1 MQIFSIITITR
12 VYICK
17 SQMIKMNYFLK
28 RLLEAIPVFLF
39 IITAVW
45 GMVRFVPGGPFDKE
59 RPASEETIAALNA
72 YYGLDKPIYEQYF
85 SFLKNLAHGQLGPS
99 YKYNGWKVG
108 EILAEKAVVS
118 LQLGSV
124 ALLIAV
130 AIGILVGVVCA
141 AFPKGLFGA
150 SLSAVSLLGVCL
162 PSMVLGPILILLL
175 SLKFKFFNSM
185 GWNFPSDIVLPA
197 LTLSLFYIAWI
208 ARLTRSGVVE
218 QLDKNYVK
226 TARAKGVSEVKI
238 YLVHILR
245 NALEPVVSFLGPAAA
260 GLLTGSFVVESIFQ
274 IPGLGKFFISSALD
288 NDYTMILGCVMLY
301 AAFILIFNLLS
312 DVLLALINPKIAKEL
327 GK

>member
-1 MQIFSIITITR
+1 
-12 VYICK
+12 
-17 SQMIKMNYFLK
+17 MIKMNYFLK

>member
-1 MQIFSIITITR
+1 
-12 VYICK
+12 
-17 SQMIKMNYFLK
+17 MNYFLK
-28 RLLEAIPVFLF
+28 RLLETIPVFLF

-45 GMVRFVPGGPFDKE
+45 GLVRFVPGGPFDKE
-59 RPASEETIAALNA
+59 RPASKETIAALNA

-85 SFLKNLAHGQLGPS
+85 SFLKNLARGELGPS

-130 AIGILVGVVCA
+130 VVGMLVGVICA

-150 SLSAVSLLGVCL
+150 SLSVVSLLGVCL

-218 QLDKNYVK
+218 QLDKSYVK

-312 DVLLALINPKIAKEL
+312 DILLALINPKIAKEF

>member
-1 MQIFSIITITR
+1 MR
-12 VYICK
+12 
-17 SQMIKMNYFLK
+17 YFLK

-45 GMVRFVPGGPFDKE
+45 AMVRFVPGGPFDKE

-85 SFLKNLAHGQLGPS
+85 SFLKNLAHGELGPS
-99 YKYNGWKVG
+99 YKYKGWSVG

-124 ALLIAV
+124 ALIIAV
-130 AIGILVGVVCA
+130 ILGMLIGVICA
-141 AFPKGLFGA
+141 VFSKGTLGIT
-150 SLSAVSLLGVCL
+150 LSAISLIGVCL
-162 PSMVLGPILILLL
+162 PSMVLGPVLILLF
-175 SLKFKFFNSM
+175 SLRFKFFNSM
-185 GWNFPSDIVLPA
+185 GWNFPSDVVLPA

-208 ARLTRSGVVE
+208 ARLTRSGVIE
-218 QLDKNYVK
+218 QLDKNYVR
-226 TARAKGVSEVKI
+226 TARAKGLSELKI
-238 YLVHILR
+238 YSVHILR
-245 NALEPVVSFLGPAAA
+245 NALEPVISFLGPAAA

-312 DVLLALINPKIAKEL
+312 DILLAIINPKIAKEFN
-327 GK
+327 K

>member
-1 MQIFSIITITR
+1 M
-12 VYICK
+12 
-17 SQMIKMNYFLK
+17 
-28 RLLEAIPVFLF
+28 
-39 IITAVW
+39 
-45 GMVRFVPGGPFDKE
+45 
-59 RPASEETIAALNA
+59 
-72 YYGLDKPIYEQYF
+72 
-85 SFLKNLAHGQLGPS
+85 AHGQLGPS